1 MKTIYE
7 LLKSNENDELGE
19 FKEFRSYAFKEY
31 HEYRQYLKTFG
42 KGDYYG
48 DFDKIM
54 YRMHANCPD
63 GIFERFQIALYDVNR
78 GDMQAF
84 HAFHRLYLNGYGAA
98 DFVRFL
104 KPIANK
110 MTKLSKAYVKKS
122 SIIHMISKQLNTL

>member
-42 KGDYYG
+42 KDYYG

-63 GIFERFQIALYDVNR
+63 VIFERF
-78 GDMQAF
+78 
-84 HAFHRLYLNGYGAA
+84 
-98 DFVRFL
+98 
-104 KPIANK
+104 
-110 MTKLSKAYVKKS
+110 
-122 SIIHMISKQLNTL
+122 